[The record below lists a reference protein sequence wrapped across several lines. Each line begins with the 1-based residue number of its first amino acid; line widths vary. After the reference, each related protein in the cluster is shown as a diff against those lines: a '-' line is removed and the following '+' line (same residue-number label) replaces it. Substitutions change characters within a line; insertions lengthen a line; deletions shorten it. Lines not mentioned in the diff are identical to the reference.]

1 MGKHERISTDL
12 PTYMVSELRA
22 AVASGEFASTDEA
35 VREALTHWL
44 VARTMGPMTVDELR
58 LSLQR
63 EINEPGLD
71 ADVFFDRLE
80 AKYRA
85 MSEADQAKG

>member
-44 VARTMGPMTVDELR
+44 VARTMGPVTVDELR
-58 LSLQR
+58 LRLER
-63 EINEPGLD
+63 EVDAPGLD
-71 ADVFFDRLE
+71 ADGVFERLE
-80 AKYRA
+80 AKYRGFA
-85 MSEADQAKG
+85 EAGQPKG